1 MEKAGIPTV
10 RFGFWD
16 QQKYFERTALLNNV
30 PQLRWVKIERTGTP
44 DTRLYPIVP
53 ALIKALT
60 DPLTEEEKYV
70 GTYVPPEPERYIF
83 EGTYDEAI
91 EFFNATEHVESA
103 DAEISIYTDGS
114 PIIPPTEARVKKM
127 LAGTSLS
134 PDTAVTD
141 AKGNPV
147 KFSRYETV
155 TVEKVKMI
163 FSGERDIMEVELI

>member
-1 MEKAGIPTV
+1 M
-10 RFGFWD
+10 
-16 QQKYFERTALLNNV
+16 

-70 GTYVPPEPERYIF
+70 GTYVPPKPERYIF

-103 DAEISIYTDGS
+103 DAEISIYTDGNLRS
-114 PIIPPTEARVKKM
+114 VRATATRCRMPPENPPIFSSARLPRPT
-127 LAGTSLS
+127 S
-134 PDTAVTD
+134 
-141 AKGNPV
+141 
-147 KFSRYETV
+147 
-155 TVEKVKMI
+155 
-163 FSGERDIMEVELI
+163 SGER